1 MNNAMKRRDFL
12 RASASLAA
20 GAGIALTVGFPR
32 AGLAAAAAPRPAK
45 QELPLRVLGRTGV
58 KVSILGLGGDGL
70 ISDSTDKDAVIRFL
84 TSVLDSGI
92 NFIDTAHLYGKD
104 GRCEKNLGLVM
115 GTHRRDGVFLATKTG
130 ARMYDTAMRQID
142 TSLKRL
148 QVDRLDLV
156 QVYYDLGVRHMLF
169 AYNRNNLAG
178 GGCHDEDTGLTDFG
192 RVVIDEMNRVGMVID
207 CSHSAYTT
215 TMEAM
220 QRSTAP
226 VIFSHSN
233 ALALADHGRNIRD
246 DQIRACADG
255 GGVIGI
261 NGLSLFLGDD
271 GKAKAETAARH
282 VAYIA
287 DLVGHEHVGI
297 SLDFDPPIENGD
309 GSESSNSAGDAIE
322 EDPEYW
328 PPEAGYDRPI
338 DFLPLNSLPGVCDEL
353 FHLGFTEPELAGI
366 LGGNFRRIAERV
378 WK

>member
-1 MNNAMKRRDFL
+1 MGSKGQDFCGTHFIWDDHCGFEMTPDAAIGPLLEPWRETGVNYFSINVCYDRVDWTRCLENIAALRRRIPLEAPWCRLVTSVAEID
-12 RASASLAA
+12 AA
-20 GAGIALTVGFPR
+20 R
-32 AGLAAAAAPRPAK
+32 DEGLAAATFDIEGMNA
-45 QELPLRVLGRTGV
+45 LNG
-58 KVSILGLGGDGL
+58 
-70 ISDSTDKDAVIRFL
+70 
-84 TSVLDSGI
+84 
-92 NFIDTAHLYGKD
+92 
-104 GRCEKNLGLVM
+104 
-115 GTHRRDGVFLATKTG
+115 
-130 ARMYDTAMRQID
+130 
-142 TSLKRL
+142 
-148 QVDRLDLV
+148 RLDLV

-192 RVVIDEMNRVGMVID
+192 RAVIDEMNRVGMVID

-220 QRSTAP
+220 QQSTAP

-255 GGVIGI
+255 GGVIGV

-309 GSESSNSAGDAIE
+309 GSGSSNNAQNAIE
-322 EDPEYW
+322 KDPEYW